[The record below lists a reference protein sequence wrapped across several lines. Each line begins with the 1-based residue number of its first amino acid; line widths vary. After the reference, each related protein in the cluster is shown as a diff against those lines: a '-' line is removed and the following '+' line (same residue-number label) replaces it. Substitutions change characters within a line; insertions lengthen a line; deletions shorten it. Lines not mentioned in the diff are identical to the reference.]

1 MARLST
7 SASTLQS
14 RNYSPGS
21 ACYPRRRTWRAVLA
35 GVVLLFAGPPAV
47 LANTDVEALLARAE
61 APHGVVFEIVEAD
74 EAALDELLP
83 RVRAAI
89 NSIRER
95 FPQAEFAVVSH
106 GREEFALQRQYRDDY
121 AGIHRQVEALVAE
134 EVPVH
139 VCETHA
145 GWYGVSA
152 DDFPD
157 YVNVAPTGPGQV
169 QLYLELGYELVVME
183 SYD

>member
-1 MARLST
+1 MAL
-7 SASTLQS
+7 A
-14 RNYSPGS
+14 
-21 ACYPRRRTWRAVLA
+21 AVL
-35 GVVLLFAGPPAV
+35 LLLAGPRIA
-47 LANTDVEALLARAE
+47 LANADVETLLARAE

-74 EAALDELLP
+74 ESALDELLP

-89 NSIRER
+89 RSIRER
-95 FPQAEFAVVSH
+95 FPQTEFAVVSH
-106 GREEFALQRQYRDDY
+106 GREEFALQRQYRDAY
-121 AGIHRQVEALVAE
+121 AGVHRQVQALVAE

-157 YVNVAPTGPGQV
+157 YVNVAPTGPGQI
-169 QLYLELGYELVVME
+169 QLYRELGYELVIMQA
-183 SYD
+183 SD